1 MYMWKTTKI
10 LNFVLVLMVLI
21 FSLSKVQAQRE
32 LEIRLAD
39 EYYQNGELEK
49 AWSVYESIA
58 KNFRYIPQIHHNYF
72 SLLLDLKE
80 FNVARKYLNNVI
92 KKYPSNL
99 YYILDRGL
107 IYREEGNE
115 EEMHLYFNKL
125 IRDEISNDN
134 YKTRVAAQYFINRQV
149 VDYAILV
156 YRQAR
161 TFQGDTNA
169 YSFELANIYRFQNKK
184 DLMVDEYLKYLSVT
198 PSNLNFVRNTM
209 QLVLTEPE
217 DLDNLEVL
225 LFRKIQDDPGNAI
238 FNELLIWVNLQ
249 QKNFNGAFIQARAL
263 DRRKGAAG
271 DRAMNIGKI
280 ALDNKDYKA
289 AAKIFDY
296 IINQYP
302 ETGNAILA
310 RHYRIKAEEEIVKST
325 YPVNPAKIRE
335 LTHQYQNFID
345 ETGYER
351 TTLEAY
357 RNKALLHAF
366 YLDEKD
372 SAIHILHEIIS
383 HSRASVNLKARSK
396 LDLGDIYIL
405 TNEPWESTLL
415 YAQVEKSMKETSIGY
430 EAKLRNA
437 KLSYYKG
444 EFKLAQEHLDILKEA
459 TTREI
464 SNDAM
469 RLSLLIRDNTGLD
482 STETAMQH
490 YATIDLILFQNKTEE
505 AKKEIDFMLEEY
517 NAHAL
522 VDELLWLKADIL
534 RKEGKFKEALE
545 HLTRINEEF
554 YYDILGDDAYYRMGL
569 IYEENLNE
577 EFRAMEIYQDFLIRY
592 PGSIF
597 SADVRKRFRTLR
609 GDFDDQG
616 VEPVN

>member
-1 MYMWKTTKI
+1 MWKTHNI
-10 LNFVLVLMVLI
+10 LNFVLILIVLI
-21 FSLSKVQAQRE
+21 ASISTVQAQRE

-49 AWSVYESIA
+49 AQSVYESIA

-72 SLLLDLKE
+72 SLLLYLND
-80 FNVARKYLNNVI
+80 FNAARKYLNNVI

-107 IYREEGNE
+107 IYREEGKE
-115 EEMHLYFNKL
+115 EAMHTYFYKL

-134 YKTRVAAQYFINRQV
+134 YKTRVASQYFINRQL

-161 TFQGDTNA
+161 TYQGDSNA
-169 YSFELANIYRFQNKK
+169 YSFELANIYRFQNNK
-184 DLMVDEYLKYLSVT
+184 DLMVDEYLKYLAVT

-225 LFRKIQDDPGNAI
+225 LYSKIQDDPGNAI

-263 DRRKGAAG
+263 DRRKGTAG

-302 ETGNAILA
+302 SSGNSVLA

-325 YPVNPAKIRE
+325 YPVDQVKIRE
-335 LTHQYQNFID
+335 LTNKYQNFID

-372 SAIHILHEIIS
+372 SAIYILKKIIS
-383 HSRASVNLKARSK
+383 HPRASLNLKARSK

-405 TNEPWESTLL
+405 TNEPWESALL
-415 YAQVEKSMKETSIGY
+415 YAQVEKSMKETPIGY

-482 STETAMQH
+482 STETAMQR
-490 YATIDLILFQNKTEE
+490 YAAIDLMLFQNKTEE
-505 AKKEIDFMLEEY
+505 AKGEIDLMLEEY
-517 NAHAL
+517 NTHAL

-534 RKEGKFKEALE
+534 RKEGKFEEALE

-554 YYDILGDDAYYRMGL
+554 YYDIMGDDAYYRMGL
-569 IYEENLNE
+569 IYEENLKD
-577 EFRAMEIYQDFLIRY
+577 EFHAMEIYQDFLIRY

-609 GDFDDQG
+609 GDFDEQG
-616 VEPVN
+616 VEPIN